1 MTPDDTPRDETT
13 HDKTTHDEL
22 FTRHRGLLFGIAYEI
37 TGSVADSEDILQDSY
52 LRWAEVELDEVANP
66 RAYLSRVVT
75 RQALN
80 SLRTAQRRRED
91 YVGPWLPEPVRTA
104 PDAAEDVLLAESVS
118 MAMML
123 VLETLGPLERAV
135 FVLREVFGFDH
146 AQIAAAV
153 GRQEATVRQIA
164 HRARSHVQARR
175 RRYAASDEQARRV
188 VTELL
193 SAAAG
198 GDVEALMA
206 VLAPDVVHVADGGGK
221 VTAARVPVSGA
232 RKVARVLSGLSRR
245 PLPDMRVEFAAF
257 NGLPALAVYSGE
269 RLDLV
274 MLIEMD
280 AGLVT
285 GLYVV
290 RNPDKLGAAD
300 RVMPLVR

>member
-1 MTPDDTPRDETT
+1 M
-13 HDKTTHDEL
+13 THDEL

-52 LRWAEVELDEVANP
+52 LRWAEVDLDEVANP

-80 SLRTAQRRRED
+80 ALRTAQRRRED

-153 GRQEATVRQIA
+153 GRPEATVRQIA
-164 HRARSHVQARR
+164 HRARSHVHARR
-175 RRYAASDEQARRV
+175 KRYTASGAETRRV
-188 VTELL
+188 VEELL
-193 SAAAG
+193 AAAG
-198 GDVEALMA
+198 TGDVEALMK
-206 VLAPDVVHVADGGGK
+206 VLSPEVVYVADGGGK
-221 VTAARVPVSGA
+221 ATAARVPVSGA
-232 RKVARVLSGLSRR
+232 KKVARLLRNLGRR
-245 PLPDMRVEFAAF
+245 PLPDMRFEFASF
-257 NGLPALAVYSGE
+257 NGLPALAVYSAE

-274 MLIEMD
+274 MMIEAD

-300 RVMPLVR
+300 RVMPPVH